1 MSALM
6 PNRIDPQDH
15 HNQRKQQLKTRV
27 TCLKMPDQA
36 YKAINPAI
44 TFNLS
49 LEPAFTFTLATFADK
64 GSDEQIV
71 GGRTSFK
78 LQDQVLYLETD
89 KVRYEI
95 SRDKTTAQ
103 GAHTKYRL
111 AQVIQPYFKDNEY
124 MMSP

>member
-1 MSALM
+1 
-6 PNRIDPQDH
+6 
-15 HNQRKQQLKTRV
+15 
-27 TCLKMPDQA
+27 MPDQA
-36 YKAINPAI
+36 YKAINLAI

-49 LEPAFTFTLATFADK
+49 LEPAFTFSLATFADK

-95 SRDKTTAQ
+95 TRERTSMQ
-103 GAHTKYRL
+103 GGHTKYRL
-111 AQVIQPYFKDNEY
+111 AQVIQPYFKDNAY

>member
-1 MSALM
+1 MTLGSPSELRQMSALM
-6 PNRIDPQDH
+6 PNRMDPQDH
-15 HNQRKQQLKTRV
+15 HQQRKQQLKTRV

-64 GSDEQIV
+64 GSDEHMV

-95 SRDKTTAQ
+95 SRDRTTVQ
-103 GAHTKYRL
+103 GGHTKYRL
-111 AQVIQPYFKDNEY
+111 A
-124 MMSP
+124 

>member
-6 PNRIDPQDH
+6 PNRMDPQDH
-15 HNQRKQQLKTRV
+15 HHQRKQQLKTRV

-64 GSDEQIV
+64 GSDEHIV

-78 LQDQVLYLETD
+78 L
-89 KVRYEI
+89 
-95 SRDKTTAQ
+95 
-103 GAHTKYRL
+103 
-111 AQVIQPYFKDNEY
+111 
-124 MMSP
+124 